1 MLVFILNSGS
11 SSLKYQLI
19 NAKTH
24 ELKASGLVE
33 RIGIDGI
40 LKHEIGENKKLTFEL
55 PIPTHKEAIELVLRI
70 LTNDET
76 KVINNI
82 DEIEA
87 VGHRVVHGGEYFKS
101 SIIVNDDVIE
111 KIEKLIPLAPLH
123 NPANILGIKIC
134 KELMPKV
141 PNVATFDTAFHQ
153 TMPIENFLYAVPYAD
168 YTEHHLRKYGF
179 HGTSHF
185 YVSNEVIKLLN
196 IQNSKIIVCHLGNGS
211 SVCAIKNGESISTS
225 MGLTPLEGL
234 IMGTR
239 CGDIDAGVIPYLME
253 KKNLNHIQIIDYLN
267 KKSGILGISG
277 ISSDLREVIKSS
289 NDGDKRSK
297 IAIEMLCNRIKK
309 YLCSYSGLMHGVD
322 AICFT
327 AGIGENSDLIR
338 QKVCEGLE
346 FMGIEIDLKKNS
358 LREKG
363 NRIIS
368 TENSKTKIFVIPTN
382 EELVI
387 AQDTYNLLKNSKTVT
402 KIEN

>member
-1 MLVFILNSGS
+1 MLVFVLNAGS

-19 NAKTH
+19 NAKTA

-40 LKHEIGENKKLTFEL
+40 LKHEVGENKKLTFEL

-76 KVINNI
+76 KVINSI
-82 DEIEA
+82 KEIQA
-87 VGHRVVHGGEYFKS
+87 IGHRVVHGGEFFKES
-101 SIIVNDDVIE
+101 TIVTKDVIE
-111 KIEKLIPLAPLH
+111 KIEQLIPLAPLH
-123 NPANILGIKIC
+123 NPANIMGIKIC
-134 KELMPKV
+134 QELMPNV
-141 PNVATFDTAFHQ
+141 PNVTVFDTAFHQ
-153 TMPIENFLYAVPYAD
+153 TMTKENFLYDVPYAD

-179 HGTSHF
+179 HGTSHY
-185 YVSNEVIKLLN
+185 YVSNETVKILN
-196 IQNSKIIVCHLGNGS
+196 KKDSKIIVCHLGNGS
-211 SVCAIKNGESISTS
+211 SVCAVRDGKSISTS

-253 KKNLNHIQIIDYLN
+253 KKNLTSNQILDYLN

-277 ISSDLREVIKSS
+277 ISSDLREVIKASK
-289 NDGDKRSK
+289 DGDIRSK
-297 IAIEMLCNRIKK
+297 ITIEMLCNRIKK
-309 YLCSYSGLMHGVD
+309 YLCSYAGLMGGVD

-338 QKVCEGLE
+338 EKVCHGLE
-346 FMGIEIDLKKNS
+346 FMGIELDVERNRV
-358 LREKG
+358 RELG
-363 NRIIS
+363 NREIS
-368 TENSKTKIFVIPTN
+368 KKDSRTKIYIIPTN

-387 AQDTYNLLKNSKTVT
+387 AKDTYNLVKSK
-402 KIEN
+402 

>member
-1 MLVFILNSGS
+1 MLVFILNAGS

-19 NAKTH
+19 NAKTS

-40 LKHEIGENKKLTFEL
+40 LKHEVGENKKLTFEL

-76 KVINNI
+76 KVINSI
-82 DEIEA
+82 TEIEA
-87 VGHRVVHGGEYFKS
+87 IGHRVVHGGEYFKKS
-101 SIIVNDDVIE
+101 TLITEDVID
-111 KIEKLIPLAPLH
+111 KIKKLIPLAPLH
-123 NPANILGIKIC
+123 NPAHVIGIEIC
-134 KELMPKV
+134 RELMPNV

-153 TMPIENFLYAVPYAD
+153 TMPEENFLYAVPYGD

-179 HGTSHF
+179 HGTSHY
-185 YVSNEVIKLLN
+185 YVSNEAVKILN
-196 IQNSKIIVCHLGNGS
+196 KKNSKIIVCHLGNGS
-211 SVCAIKNGESISTS
+211 SVCAVQDGKSISTS

-253 KKNLNHIQIIDYLN
+253 RKGLDSNQIINYLN
-267 KKSGILGISG
+267 KKSGILGVSG
-277 ISSDLREVIKSS
+277 ISSDLREVIKAS

-297 IAIEMLCNRIKK
+297 IAIEMLCSRIKK
-309 YLCSYSGLMHGVD
+309 YLCSYAGLMHGVD

-338 QKVCEGLE
+338 EKVCEGLD
-346 FMGIEIDLKKNS
+346 FMGIEIDIEKNKVRTHGI
-358 LREKG
+358 REIHKE
-363 NRIIS
+363 S
-368 TENSKTKIFVIPTN
+368 SKTKIFIIPTN

-387 AQDTYNLLKNSKTVT
+387 AKDTYNLVKSK
-402 KIEN
+402 

>member
-1 MLVFILNSGS
+1 MLVFVLNAGS

-19 NAKTH
+19 NAKTA

-40 LKHEIGENKKLTFEL
+40 LKHEVGENKKLTFEL

-76 KVINNI
+76 KVINSI
-82 DEIEA
+82 KEIQA
-87 VGHRVVHGGEYFKS
+87 IGHRVVHGGEFFKES
-101 SIIVNDDVIE
+101 TIVTKDVIE
-111 KIEKLIPLAPLH
+111 KIEQLIPLAPLH
-123 NPANILGIKIC
+123 NPANIMGIKIC
-134 KELMPKV
+134 QELMPNV
-141 PNVATFDTAFHQ
+141 PNVTVFDTAFHQ
-153 TMPIENFLYAVPYAD
+153 TMTKENFLYAVPYAD

-179 HGTSHF
+179 HGTSHY
-185 YVSNEVIKLLN
+185 YVSNETVKILN
-196 IQNSKIIVCHLGNGS
+196 KKDSKIIVCHLGNGS
-211 SVCAIKNGESISTS
+211 SICAVRDGKSISTS

-253 KKNLNHIQIIDYLN
+253 KKNLTSNQILDYLN

-277 ISSDLREVIKSS
+277 ISSDLREVIKASK
-289 NDGDKRSK
+289 DGDIRSK
-297 IAIEMLCNRIKK
+297 ITIEMLCNRIKK
-309 YLCSYSGLMHGVD
+309 YLCSYAGLMGGVD

-338 QKVCEGLE
+338 EKVCHGLE
-346 FMGIEIDLKKNS
+346 FMGIELDTEKNRV
-358 LREKG
+358 RELG
-363 NRIIS
+363 NREIS
-368 TENSKTKIFVIPTN
+368 KKDSKTKIFIIPTN

-387 AQDTYNLLKNSKTVT
+387 AKDTYNLVKAK
-402 KIEN
+402 

>member
-1 MLVFILNSGS
+1 MLVFILNAGS

-19 NAKTH
+19 NAKTS

-40 LKHEIGENKKLTFEL
+40 LKHEVGENKKLTFEL

-76 KVINNI
+76 KVINSI
-82 DEIEA
+82 TEIEA
-87 VGHRVVHGGEYFKS
+87 IGHRVVHGGEYFKNS
-101 SIIVNDDVIE
+101 TLITEDVID
-111 KIEKLIPLAPLH
+111 KIKKLIPLAPLH
-123 NPANILGIKIC
+123 NPAHVIGIEIC
-134 KELMPKV
+134 RELMPNV

-153 TMPIENFLYAVPYAD
+153 TMPEENFLYAVPYGD

-179 HGTSHF
+179 HGTSHY
-185 YVSNEVIKLLN
+185 YVSNEAVKILN
-196 IQNSKIIVCHLGNGS
+196 KKNSKIIVCHLGNGS
-211 SVCAIKNGESISTS
+211 SVCAVQDGKSISTS

-253 KKNLNHIQIIDYLN
+253 RKGLDSNQIINYLN
-267 KKSGILGISG
+267 KKSGILCVSG
-277 ISSDLREVIKSS
+277 ISSDLREVIKAS

-297 IAIEMLCNRIKK
+297 IAIEMLCSRIKK
-309 YLCSYSGLMHGVD
+309 YLCSYAGLMHGVD

-338 QKVCEGLE
+338 EKVCEGLD
-346 FMGIEIDLKKNS
+346 FMGIEIDTEKNKVRTHGI
-358 LREKG
+358 REINKE
-363 NRIIS
+363 S
-368 TENSKTKIFVIPTN
+368 SKTKIFIIPTN

-387 AQDTYNLLKNSKTVT
+387 AKDTYNLVKSK
-402 KIEN
+402 